1 MAFVIVQHL
10 APDHKSDLVPL
21 VQGYTHW
28 PVYEA
33 VHGQTVQPD
42 SVYVIPP
49 NYELTILRG
58 TLQLIAL
65 AEPRGHRLPIDCF
78 LTSLADDQR
87 DLSIGIILSGSG
99 SDGSYGIRAIKSAG
113 GMVMVQS
120 PESADYDSMPL
131 SAIQTGMADYVC
143 TVNEMPSKLVAFA
156 SRAYGEQMFA
166 AEGRSSESVSS
177 LQKIFVLIRS
187 RTGHD
192 FSHYKPGTIDRRIER
207 RIAVNQVQSLDE
219 YLEMLQR
226 TPREIDALF
235 HELLIGVTSFF
246 RDPDAYEKL
255 DQLVLP
261 QLIAD
266 KASTGEPLRIWV
278 SGCSTGEEAYSIA
291 ILVQEHLEAAQLTNS
306 LAIPIQIFAS
316 DIDARAIAGARA
328 GLYPKS
334 IEESLPPERLARYFR
349 FEPENSAYRIDK
361 KIREMVIF
369 SEHDVNKDP
378 PFSRLDLISCRN
390 LMIYLGGE
398 LQHKLI
404 PLFHF
409 SLNPNGVLFL
419 GSSEGIGEFELLFAI
434 IDRKAKLYRRQADF
448 ESMPRSSWQRATLAS
463 VSQREL
469 PQAKILSTTS
479 SQMPLRALA
488 EQAVLELISPTA
500 ALIDDKGDILYLLG
514 RTGGFL
520 EPTAGPPGVSNIF
533 QMAREGLRHPLVTTL
548 FKVATTQQTI
558 SLFNVPVK
566 SNGHYTNFDL
576 TISPVK
582 TGQNLCVAQRHHAI
596 YLVLLSE
603 SIQSEAQRTVVQPLD
618 VRRKQSPAIGT
629 LAAVPVDDTEALI
642 DSLAS
647 QLQAKDETLQLAYEE
662 LETSNEELKSSN
674 EELHSVN
681 EELQST
687 NEELET
693 SKEELQSINEEL
705 ATVNTELQNKVLDLS
720 RLNNDMNN
728 LLSGSGIATVFV
740 DTKLNIL
747 RFTPSV
753 SQIINLINGD
763 IGRPIAHVVSNLVGY
778 DRLVADV
785 QLVLET
791 LDSRDLRV
799 QTAKGA
805 WFQMRIKPYRTLESI
820 IEGVVI
826 TFVDVTE
833 IKRAED
839 SLANCN
845 RQMRLAVV
853 IRDAS
858 DAITVQDLEGRI
870 IAWNPSACRLYGWS
884 EEEALQM
891 HIRERVP
898 VPHQRECLAQI
909 ARLSQAETLE
919 PFKTQR
925 LTKSGKLVDVHI
937 TATALVN
944 ESGIVYAIA
953 TTERIEASQ

>member
-33 VHGQTVQPD
+33 VHGQSVQPD
-42 SVYVIPP
+42 CVYVIPP
-49 NYELTILRG
+49 NHELTILRG
-58 TLQLIAL
+58 TLQLTAL

-99 SDGSYGIRAIKSAG
+99 SDGSYGVRAIKSAG

-120 PESADYDSMPL
+120 PESAEYDSMPL

-143 TVNEMPSKLVAFA
+143 TANEMPSKLIAFA
-156 SRAYGEQMFA
+156 SRAYREQVPPA
-166 AEGRSSESVSS
+166 DGRSSEIASS
-177 LQKIFVLIRS
+177 LQKIFVLIRA

-291 ILVQEHLEAAQLTNS
+291 ILVQEHLDAAQLTNS

-316 DIDARAIAGARA
+316 DIDARAIACARA

-334 IEESLPPERLARYFR
+334 IEESLSPERLARYFR

-378 PFSRLDLISCRN
+378 PFSKLDLISCRN

-469 PQAKILSTTS
+469 PQAKALTPSPPT
-479 SQMPLRALA
+479 PLRALA

-548 FKVATTQQTI
+548 FKVATTQQPI

-566 SNGHYTNFDL
+566 SNGHYTIFDL

-582 TGQNLCVAQRHHAI
+582 TGQYLGVAQRHHAI

-603 SIQSEAQRTVVQPLD
+603 SIPSEAQRTLTQPSD
-618 VRRKQSPAIGT
+618 VGRKQAPAIGT
-629 LAAVPVDDTEALI
+629 LASVQVNDTEALI

-705 ATVNTELQNKVLDLS
+705 ATVNTELQHKVLDLS

-728 LLSGSGIATVFV
+728 LLSGSGIATIFV

-763 IGRPIAHVVSNLVGY
+763 VGRPIGHIVSNLVGY
-778 DRLVADV
+778 DRLVADA
-785 QLVLET
+785 QMVLET
-791 LDSRDLRV
+791 LESRELRV
-799 QTAKGA
+799 QTASGS

-833 IKRAED
+833 IKCAED

-853 IRDAS
+853 VRDAS

-870 IAWNPSACRLYGWS
+870 IAWNPSACRMYGWS

-898 VPHQRECLAQI
+898 VAHQRECLAQI
-909 ARLSQAETLE
+909 AKLSQAETLE
-919 PFKTQR
+919 PFRTQR
-925 LTKSGKLVDVHI
+925 LTKNGKVVNVHI
-937 TATALVN
+937 TASALVN

-953 TTERIEASQ
+953 TTERMEASQ